1 MHFCRPLLEEVLL
14 LDLNVGVQVFF
25 RLSDVTRYSATII
38 SANDNTIVIRANEEI
53 PSNITKGGQLV
64 IAASETD
71 FYTEVISRDDSMMSL
86 KRLWS
91 DRRGYF
97 RVDDVFPVACK
108 KVMAETSIKK
118 SKMISGY
125 ADQSVDL
132 TMPEEFVHPQL
143 WKMLHD
149 INAKLNL
156 VLERLNLQGE
166 GFLQAEDRKVNLS
179 ATGLKVTTDEKADMG
194 DNVEIKMLLPTY
206 PPTGILA
213 HGRVVR
219 VEDKGNGEYE
229 LSLHFVDMDETIRDE
244 IIQYALNRQR
254 EIIRTQ
260 RQQE

>member
-1 MHFCRPLLEEVLL
+1 MHFCRPLPEEVLR
-14 LDLNVGVQVFF
+14 LDLNVGEQVFF

-38 SANDNTIVIRANEEI
+38 TANDNTIVIRANEEI
-53 PSNITKGGQLV
+53 SSKIAKGDQLV
-64 IAASETD
+64 IAASETE
-71 FYTEVISRDDSMMSL
+71 FYTEVISRDGSMMSL

-91 DRRGYF
+91 DRREYF

-108 KVMAETSIKK
+108 KVRAETSVKK

-125 ADQSVDL
+125 ADQSAEL
-132 TMPEEFVHPQL
+132 AMPEEFAHPQF

-149 INAKLNL
+149 INVKLNL
-156 VLERLNLQGE
+156 ILERLNLQGE
-166 GFLQAEDRKVNLS
+166 GFLEAEDRRVNLS
-179 ATGLKVTTDEKADMG
+179 ATGLKVMTEEKADMG
-194 DNVEIKMLLPTY
+194 DNIEIKMLLPTY

-219 VEDKGNGEYE
+219 VEDKGNGKYE
-229 LSLHFVDMDETIRDE
+229 LSLHFVDMGEDVRDE